1 MSREPSVAR
10 AAGIQPAVSFGRQD
24 RFDTGDSCLKARRIP
39 LGLLYV
45 AALVAV
51 IILIPLCRFASSQAS
66 TLTHRQSSAMS
77 LRLDN
82 LKL

>member
-1 MSREPSVAR
+1 M
-10 AAGIQPAVSFGRQD
+10 
-24 RFDTGDSCLKARRIP
+24 KARRIP

-45 AALVAV
+45 GALVVV
-51 IILIPLCRFASSQAS
+51 IILIPLCRLAGSDAS
-66 TLTHRQSSAMS
+66 TLTHRKSSAMT